1 MVNVCI
7 HWNLA
12 QLLSTNQPTVS
23 TQTTRFKCKWELL
36 CHVPLYGFG
45 KIETNRSLSRNNL
58 ATFAVACGLLRV
70 DDEGRFQ

>member
-1 MVNVCI
+1 MHSLKPRPAVKYEP
-7 HWNLA
+7 
-12 QLLSTNQPTVS
+12 TNRVHTDDSIQV
-23 TQTTRFKCKWELL
+23 KWELL